1 MTEDDDDIAYIGDED
16 DGRGPGCLVGIASAC
31 GGIGFSGFVALL
43 IWLVSIDA
51 FSGRGNAVAPDPF
64 FMVFMV
70 LVACLSVLAGSFGLG
85 LGLFAETKA
94 RLASNPNQLRV
105 LARIATALGGTAVV
119 GIVVLAMILVAGFR
133 R

>member
-1 MTEDDDDIAYIGDED
+1 MTILLISAMRTTDA
-16 DGRGPGCLVGIASAC
+16 GRAAWSASRARAE
-31 GGIGFSGFVALL
+31 GIGFSGFVALL

-119 GIVVLAMILVAGFR
+119 GIVVLAMILVSSFR

>member
-16 DGRGPGCLVGIASAC
+16 DGRGPGCLIGIATAC
-31 GGIGFSGFVALL
+31 GGFGFLGFVALL

-51 FSGRGNAVAPDPF
+51 FSGRGNVSPDPL
-64 FMVFMV
+64 FMAFMV
-70 LVACLSVLAGSFGLG
+70 LVAFLSVLTSSFGLG

-94 RLASNPNQLRV
+94 RLASNPNQMRV